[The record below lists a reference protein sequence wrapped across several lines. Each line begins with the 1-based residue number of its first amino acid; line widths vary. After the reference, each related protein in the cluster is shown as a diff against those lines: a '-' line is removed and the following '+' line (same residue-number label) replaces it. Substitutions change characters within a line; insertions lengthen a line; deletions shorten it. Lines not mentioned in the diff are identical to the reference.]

1 MINENAAGEQFVY
14 TAFAKAD
21 EMVAQQKIITTGKSQ
36 GPNIEVLSGLE
47 VGDKIIVEGAR
58 SVKDNQPVKI
68 LTY

>member
-1 MINENAAGEQFVY
+1 MY

-21 EMVAQQKIITTGKSQ
+21 DNKIIAKQQIITTGKSQ
-36 GPNIEVLSGLE
+36 GDRIEVLSGIK

-58 SVKDNQPVKI
+58 SVKDNQEVRI